1 MNKSLLAASLALLVP
16 AAFSADLLD
25 SWQAA
30 RKIDSTFAAA
40 RYARDAGQEKK
51 EQGSALL
58 KPKVT
63 LSGAAGL
70 ISGDTEPGRARRYNQ
85 HSYSLSLT
93 QPVYRIEALAGASQQ
108 EKQAA
113 LAEIQFKA
121 AEQDLILR
129 VATAYF
135 NVTLAEEKIR
145 QIEAQKEAVSQQL
158 AQAKKSF
165 EVGVATITDVDAA
178 QASFDSLLAQ
188 EIVAQNDREVK
199 YQAYAQL
206 TGLDPKSLV
215 QVSDR
220 LQPGSPQPLN
230 PDDWTQRAEAG
241 NYALLAQRLNLEVA
255 GYEIDKYKATTA
267 ISADLVAS
275 YGGQWD
281 GTSLAYNYSP
291 MNTHT
296 GRVLLQLSVPLY
308 TGGNR
313 ASQYREA
320 IAKREQQREA
330 TESARRDTVL
340 ATRKAFLGVQAGA
353 AQTRALQQ
361 SLNSS
366 KSMLDS
372 TRLGRDVGVR
382 TIVDVLN
389 AQQQYHATRY
399 ELTSARYNYLLARLQ
414 LASAV
419 GDLAEDDLQEVNAW
433 LLGN

>member
-30 RKIDSTFAAA
+30 RKTDSTFFAA
-40 RYARDAGQEKK
+40 RYARDAGLEKK
-51 EQGSALL
+51 EQGAALL

-70 ISGDTEPGRARRYNQ
+70 ISTDTEPGRARRYNQ
-85 HSYSLSLT
+85 HSYSLALT
-93 QPVYRIEALAGASQQ
+93 QPLYRIEALAGASQQ

-178 QASFDSLLAQ
+178 QASFDGLLAQ
-188 EIVAQNDREVK
+188 EIVAQNDREIK

-206 TGLDPKSLV
+206 TGLDPKTIV
-215 QVSDR
+215 QVSDQ
-220 LQPGSPQPLN
+220 LQPGSPQPAA
-230 PDDWTQRAEAG
+230 PDAWLQRAEVG
-241 NYALLAQRLNLEVA
+241 NYSLLAQQLNLVVA
-255 GYEIDKYKATTA
+255 GYEIDKYKSTTA
-267 ISADLVAS
+267 LSADLVAS

-281 GTSLAYNYSP
+281 GTSLAHNYS

-313 ASQYREA
+313 SSQYREA

-330 TESARRDTVL
+330 TEAARRETVL

-366 KSMLDS
+366 KSLLDS

-389 AQQQYHATRY
+389 AQQQFHATRY
-399 ELTSARYNYLLARLQ
+399 ELTSARYNYLLSRLQ
-414 LASAV
+414 LAAAV
-419 GDLAEDDLQEVNAW
+419 GQLGESDVKEVNAW
-433 LLGN
+433 LRGN

>member
-16 AAFSADLLD
+16 SAFSADLLD

-30 RKIDSTFAAA
+30 RKADSTFAAA
-40 RYARDAGQEKK
+40 RYARDAGLEKK
-51 EQGSALL
+51 EQGAALL

-70 ISGDTEPGRARRYNQ
+70 VSTDTEPGRARRYNQ
-85 HSYSLSLT
+85 HSYSLALT
-93 QPVYRIEALAGASQQ
+93 QPLYRIEALAGASQQ

-113 LAEIQFKA
+113 LAEIQFRA

-145 QIEAQKEAVSQQL
+145 QIDAQKEAVSQQL

-206 TGLDPKSLV
+206 TGLDPKALV
-215 QVSDR
+215 QVSDH
-220 LQPGSPQPLN
+220 LQPGAPQPASS
-230 PDDWTQRAEAG
+230 DEWIKRAEIS
-241 NYALLAQRLNLEVA
+241 NYALLAQEIGLDVA
-255 GYEIDKYKATTA
+255 NHEIDKYKSSTA
-267 ISADLVAS
+267 LSADLVAS

-281 GTSLAYNYSP
+281 GTSLAHNYS
-291 MNTHT
+291 MNTHN

-313 ASQYREA
+313 SSQYREA
-320 IAKREQQREA
+320 IAKREQQREVVE
-330 TESARRDTVL
+330 TARRDTAL
-340 ATRKAFLGVQAGA
+340 ATRRAFLGVQAGA

-361 SLNSS
+361 ALASS
-366 KSMLDS
+366 KSLLDS

-419 GDLAEDDLQEVNAW
+419 GDLAEKDLQEVNAW
-433 LLGN
+433 LRGN

>member
-1 MNKSLLAASLALLVP
+1 LA
-16 AAFSADLLD
+16 
-25 SWQAA
+25 
-30 RKIDSTFAAA
+30 
-40 RYARDAGQEKK
+40 
-51 EQGSALL
+51 
-58 KPKVT
+58 
-63 LSGAAGL
+63 
-70 ISGDTEPGRARRYNQ
+70 
-85 HSYSLSLT
+85 LT
-93 QPVYRIEALAGASQQ
+93 QPLYRIEALAGASQQ

-178 QASFDSLLAQ
+178 QASFDGLLAQ
-188 EIVAQNDREVK
+188 EIVAQNDREIK

-206 TGLDPKSLV
+206 TGLDPKTIV
-215 QVSDR
+215 QVSDQ
-220 LQPGSPQPLN
+220 LQPGSPQPAA
-230 PDDWTQRAEAG
+230 PDAWLQRAEVG
-241 NYALLAQRLNLEVA
+241 NYSLLAQQLNLVVA
-255 GYEIDKYKATTA
+255 GYEIDKYKSTTA
-267 ISADLVAS
+267 LSADLVAS

-281 GTSLAYNYSP
+281 GTSLAHNYS

-313 ASQYREA
+313 SSQYREA

-330 TESARRDTVL
+330 TEAARRETVL

-366 KSMLDS
+366 KSLLDS

-389 AQQQYHATRY
+389 AQQQFHATRY
-399 ELTSARYNYLLARLQ
+399 ELTSARCNYLLSRLQ
-414 LASAV
+414 LAAAV
-419 GDLAEDDLQEVNAW
+419 GELSEKDVLEVNGW
-433 LLGN
+433 LRGN